1 MSMSMSMR
9 NIFPGLVV
17 GLIFGAGLAL
27 SDMINPARVLN
38 FLDLAGSW
46 DPSLAFV
53 MGGAL
58 IPSAIGYLIVRRMQR
73 PVMADTFCIPEN
85 RVIEKRL
92 LAGSAMFG
100 AGWGLAG
107 LCPGPAV
114 AGLAFGMWQPW
125 VFVAAMLAG
134 MLLHRLAS
142 EPRKPRGKPALHG
155 SH

>member
-1 MSMSMSMR
+1 
-9 NIFPGLVV
+9 
-17 GLIFGAGLAL
+17 
-27 SDMINPARVLN
+27 
-38 FLDLAGSW
+38 
-46 DPSLAFV
+46 
-53 MGGAL
+53 
-58 IPSAIGYLIVRRMQR
+58 MQR
-73 PVMADTFCIPEN
+73 PVMADAFCIPEN

-142 EPRKPRGKPALHG
+142 EPRKPQGKAALHG

>member
-1 MSMSMSMR
+1 MSMR

-38 FLDLAGSW
+38 FLDLAGRW

-58 IPSAIGYLIVRRMQR
+58 IPSAIGYLIVRRMKR
-73 PVMADTFCIPEN
+73 PVMADAFCIPEN

-107 LCPGPAV
+107 ISTGPAV
-114 AGLAFGMWQPW
+114 AGLAFGLWQPW

-134 MLLHRLAS
+134 MLLHRLVS
-142 EPRKPRGKPALHG
+142 DPRKPQGKPALHG